1 MVRAVSL
8 KVEKSKT
15 YDVSQNVV
23 RIDEK
28 KRSILGAEIGDAV
41 IVRSNISV
49 ITAIVKNAMKHD
61 VGKNILKL
69 DEKQRQML
77 GADDGS
83 VVDVINYLDYKIEE
97 KKLKPQPLLL
107 KESVPHQ
114 VIYANHYEQKIAEK
128 IVGGDDVGGSK
139 VTDSVVQRSSLG
151 KGESEDSIIQEMEAN
166 TNSDKKEFCPECRIE
181 IVSGQRFCMNCGT
194 QLPF

>member
-1 MVRAVSL
+1 MEPYLLQSPVILMVRVVSL

-49 ITAIVKNAMKHD
+49 ITAIVKSAIKND

-77 GADDGS
+77 GVDDGTA
-83 VVDVINYLDYKIEE
+83 VDVINYLDYKMEE
-97 KKLKPQPLLL
+97 EKLKPQPALL
-107 KESVPHQ
+107 KQEKPQ
-114 VIYANHYEQKIAEK
+114 FVIEGDYIEGHKIEDSLIQRSDLKIAS
-128 IVGGDDVGGSK
+128 D
-139 VTDSVVQRSSLG
+139 
-151 KGESEDSIIQEMEAN
+151 EDSI
-166 TNSDKKEFCPECRIE
+166 TNKKKS
-181 IVSGQRFCMNCGT
+181 V
-194 QLPF
+194 

>member
-1 MVRAVSL
+1 MVRVASL

-15 YDVSQNVV
+15 YDVAQNVV
-23 RIDEK
+23 RLDEK
-28 KRSILGAEIGDAV
+28 KRNELGVDIGDAA
-41 IVRSNISV
+41 IIRSNIGV
-49 ITAIVKNAMKHD
+49 ITAIVKTAIKHD

-83 VVDVINYLDYKIEE
+83 VVEVINYLDYKMEE

-107 KESVPHQ
+107 KENLPHQ

-128 IVGGDDVGGSK
+128 IVGGDDVSGSK

-151 KGESEDSIIQEMEAN
+151 KVESEEDVMQGINAN
-166 TNSDKKEFCPECRIE
+166 SNKKIFCPECGAENE
-181 IVSGQRFCMNCGT
+181 IQHKFCNSCGEG
-194 QLPF
+194 LKR